1 LIHSHDFG
9 HDLVVQKGKMPFCKP
24 RVLDQLTCYLLANKI
39 KVTKQLFILYIVKQI
54 FFYGSSIT
62 LHLKYFQFN
71 KLNIVFTLMT
81 ESWVNLCN
89 HCSKQSA

>member
-1 LIHSHDFG
+1 MIHSHDFG

-24 RVLDQLTCYLLANKI
+24 RVLDQLTGYLLANKI
-39 KVTKQLFILYIVKQI
+39 KVTKQLFILYIVKQF

-81 ESWVNLCN
+81 ES
-89 HCSKQSA
+89 